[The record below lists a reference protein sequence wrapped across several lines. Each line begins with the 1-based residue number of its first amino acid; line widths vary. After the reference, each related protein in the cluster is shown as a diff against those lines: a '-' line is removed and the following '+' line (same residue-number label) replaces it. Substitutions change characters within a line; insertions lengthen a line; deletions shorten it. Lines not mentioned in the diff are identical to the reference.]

1 MFHNMIFISN
11 YRNIVKYTIINIFQ
25 NLLKLD
31 NLYDKIVKERIG
43 GKL

>member
-1 MFHNMIFISN
+1 MIFISN

-31 NLYDKIVKERIG
+31 NLYDKIVKEKIVG